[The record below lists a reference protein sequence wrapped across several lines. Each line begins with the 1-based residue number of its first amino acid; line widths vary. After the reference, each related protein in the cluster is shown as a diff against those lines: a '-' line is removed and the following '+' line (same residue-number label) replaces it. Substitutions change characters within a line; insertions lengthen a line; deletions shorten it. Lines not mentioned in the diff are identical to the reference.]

1 MIFKKDFNDK
11 QFIENKTLIISKMNL
26 PKVMSDNINGPSCL
40 RTPNFIKNPVGKYLL
55 YFAHHTGE
63 FIRIAYS
70 EDIFTGW
77 KILDHKINNVSEE
90 KEFHDHVASPDIYV
104 DNIEKSVYMFFHSR
118 IKGSRKQKTFL
129 SKSNDGINFALV
141 KGDLNL
147 PFYFRHVT
155 IETKTFAVTKGGNL
169 YINMVNPI
177 ANTWRALNN
186 INTGKSNEEVMHNS
200 SGSIRHASLI
210 YYMKIFIAFY
220 SRIGDSPERIY
231 AAKIVENGKGLWLMS
246 NEFEIT
252 RPELNFEGANLDI
265 EASVAG
271 PSLHEENALR
281 DPYVM
286 QDGEDYFLFY
296 ACAGES
302 GIAVGKLF
310 MTQIYQRLCA

>member
-1 MIFKKDFNDK
+1 MVFKKNFNRK
-11 QFIENKTLIISKMNL
+11 QFIENKTLIISKINL

-40 RTPNFIKNPVGKYLL
+40 RTPNFIKNPLGKYLL
-55 YFAHHTGE
+55 YFAHHSGE

-77 KILDHKINNVSEE
+77 KILDHKINNVSKET
-90 KEFHDHVASPDIYV
+90 EFHDHVASPDVYV
-104 DNIEKSVYMFFHSR
+104 DNIEKSIYMFFHSR
-118 IKGSRKQKTFL
+118 IKGSRKQQTFL

-155 IETKTFAVTKGGNL
+155 IGTKTFAVTKGGNL
-169 YINMVNPI
+169 YINMVSPV

-186 INTGKSNEEVMHNS
+186 VNTGKSNKEAMHNS

-210 YYMKIFIAFY
+210 YYMKIFIIFY
-220 SRIGDSPERIY
+220 SKIGDSPERIY
-231 AAKIVENGKGLWLMS
+231 AAKIVENEKGLWLMS

-271 PSLHEENALR
+271 PSLKEENALR